1 MSHWLRLLI
10 ALFLSPISLSFFQIR
25 LNAHKFYSV
34 KANTYFRNHLLDIN
48 ERSIQKLNSYSDNND
63 IDNENLI
70 TQTSIGRLFSFLL
83 AAITSNDKQVI
94 KKDPIW
100 NKKYLENTLKRIHL
114 LDIPIFRKFLTLPDH
129 TNLLI
134 NELLDPSLPTAKTY
148 TATTTTS
155 TTNSNKQ
162 QQQKH
167 NMIDIEIID
176 KLRILQLNMLADGLS
191 GLRDDLGAF
200 SRISNP
206 ITINWS
212 HRRDLILHEI
222 LQYNPDIITLQECD
236 HFYDWFLPLLQ
247 AEGYDGVFAPK
258 PARWSV
264 VHIHTICV
272 NTHCMRIHTLYVYT
286 HTVCILICIIYTI
299 YNSIFIY
306 LLWFTYYTLI

>member
-25 LNAHKFYSV
+25 LNTHKFYSV

-48 ERSIQKLNSYSDNND
+48 ERSIQKLNSYNENND
-63 IDNENLI
+63 IDNESLI

-100 NKKYLENTLKRIHL
+100 NKKYLENTLKRIHS

-129 TNLLI
+129 TSLLI

-148 TATTTTS
+148 TTTS
-155 TTNSNKQ
+155 TTNSNKP

-167 NMIDIEIID
+167 NMIDIDIID

-258 PARWSV
+258 PAR
-264 VHIHTICV
+264 
-272 NTHCMRIHTLYVYT
+272 
-286 HTVCILICIIYTI
+286 
-299 YNSIFIY
+299 
-306 LLWFTYYTLI
+306 